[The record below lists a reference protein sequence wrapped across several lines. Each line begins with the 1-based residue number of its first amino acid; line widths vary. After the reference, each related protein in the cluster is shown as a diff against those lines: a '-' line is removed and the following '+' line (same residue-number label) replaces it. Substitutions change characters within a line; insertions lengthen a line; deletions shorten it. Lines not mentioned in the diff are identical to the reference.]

1 MSDHARSVRL
11 LYLIIVKLMIELLL
25 LAGTASYAAWFTFHP
40 LLHGVIDIAS
50 GEEVAGWA
58 FNSAAPEGPVEV
70 QLFVDGR
77 FFASQLA
84 DAPRPDLVKAGVTK
98 LPGHGYRFPLVPGVL
113 SKGEHRAEVFAV
125 LPAVNGYR
133 TLIPLSGTPLSFT
146 MRQ

>member
-1 MSDHARSVRL
+1 
-11 LYLIIVKLMIELLL
+11 
-25 LAGTASYAAWFTFHP
+25 
-40 LLHGVIDIAS
+40 VIDIAS
-50 GEEVAGWA
+50 GEEAAGWA

-84 DAPRPDLVKAGVTK
+84 DAPRPRLGQGRGERNSPATALASRLFLEPSPKASIGLRYLQFYLQLTDI
-98 LPGHGYRFPLVPGVL
+98 
-113 SKGEHRAEVFAV
+113 E
-125 LPAVNGYR
+125 